1 MITADLGP
9 AAISGRVGVTRR
21 QASDRYLT
29 PTGKRRRHDLTATR
43 MIISLSPH
51 RRLEVLVADDGV
63 AVRLLG
69 AGRRQLAWRA
79 GRAAGSWLQRH
90 DHSDEQPFQ
99 PGALARQRAGRYDY
113 PALLR
118 TEAGDWVLLT
128 ESGVP
133 YGQGATSLAKTA
145 SRPAELRVSGLS
157 TAASAAW
164 QVAVIGS
171 LADIVASD
179 LPTSLGRPSQLA
191 DTSWIRPGRVAFPWW
206 SEGTPSGKDL
216 AVQERYVD
224 AAAREGFEYVEI
236 CGHDPAWMPD
246 LSAYASARGV
256 RIILW
261 AQYQVTPYSLQ
272 FPAIGAPA
280 ARRAF
285 LDQAAAWGVAGVKLD
300 FLLGA
305 DATRLTWMEDAAR
318 EAADRRLVVNFH
330 GLPVPHGLQRTWPN
344 VVTAEAVRG
353 AEYAQRR
360 AGQPRP

>member
-1 MITADLGP
+1 M
-9 AAISGRVGVTRR
+9 
-21 QASDRYLT
+21 
-29 PTGKRRRHDLTATR
+29 
-43 MIISLSPH
+43 
-51 RRLEVLVADDGV
+51 
-63 AVRLLG
+63 
-69 AGRRQLAWRA
+69 
-79 GRAAGSWLQRH
+79 
-90 DHSDEQPFQ
+90 
-99 PGALARQRAGRYDY
+99 
-113 PALLR
+113 
-118 TEAGDWVLLT
+118 
-128 ESGVP
+128 
-133 YGQGATSLAKTA
+133 
-145 SRPAELRVSGLS
+145 
-157 TAASAAW
+157 
-164 QVAVIGS
+164 
-171 LADIVASD
+171 
-179 LPTSLGRPSQLA
+179 
-191 DTSWIRPGRVAFPWW
+191 
-206 SEGTPSGKDL
+206 
-216 AVQERYVD
+216 D

-353 AEYAQRR
+353 AEYARNGEPVSPAHDVNLVFTRNVVGSMDYTPAIVSARNQQTTLAHRLAQTVAYESGLVTYADNAASYDAQPLVADLLRSLPTAWDDTRLLAGAPDRSATIARR
-360 AGQPRP
+360 AGRDWFIGGLSATAARVETVALGFLVPGRRYDARVITDDGAGGLTVSRRQVTRSDALTVPVAADGGFTVRLSTASPCSGDARRGPR